1 MDNNQYTRIFIG
13 ESRSASYYSEQEMA
27 ESCQIDVQMIR
38 RLRVV
43 GLIEGITLAGGEQ
56 RYSEEDI
63 AELRRIRRL
72 HRDLGVNL
80 AGIQVILHLRSRL
93 QALEQELEQY
103 KHPGESRTE

>member
-1 MDNNQYTRIFIG
+1 MDNNQYTRIVIG
-13 ESRSASYYSEQEMA
+13 ESRSAPYYSEQEMA
-27 ESCQIDVQMIR
+27 ESCQVDVQMIR

-43 GLIEGITLAGGEQ
+43 GLIEGVTLAGGEL
-56 RYSEEDI
+56 RFSEEDI

-93 QALEQELEQY
+93 QALEHELEQY
-103 KHPGESRTE
+103 KHPGEQ